1 MAPYDSALRSRR
13 GYMDT
18 TFGQAFDIVMQWMQ
32 QVSRAMQKELYM
44 LRRISISPDRGF
56 RNPYSL
62 PGGVMEDDPSIYNK
76 SLHRQI
82 QFMRVVVGGYG
93 DYGFGIG
100 MHGRGYYGPGYG
112 LGNPPALLRD

>member
-13 GYMDT
+13 GYMDA

-44 LRRISISPDRGF
+44 LRRISLGNI
-56 RNPYSL
+56 RNPYTL
-62 PGGVMEDDPSIYNK
+62 PGGVMEDDPSIYNQ
-76 SLHRQI
+76 SLPRQL

-93 DYGFGIG
+93 DYGHGL
-100 MHGRGYYGPGYG
+100 HGRGYYGPGFG

>member
-13 GYMDT
+13 GYMDA

-44 LRRISISPDRGF
+44 LRRISLGNI
-56 RNPYSL
+56 RNPYTL
-62 PGGVMEDDPSIYNK
+62 PGGVMEDDPSIYNQ
-76 SLHRQI
+76 SLPRQL

-93 DYGFGIG
+93 DYGHGL
-100 MHGRGYYGPGYG
+100 HGRGYYGPGFG
-112 LGNPPALLRD
+112 LENPNISLGRG